1 MVWKVNYRR
10 WIWEGDLKSKFL
22 WTSWKGG
29 RGGPLGLFFFLF
41 SFSQPPAPGQYPLW
55 NSTMMAV
62 IQDQDTKGPRQP
74 VPQAQGQSPSLWLPV
89 SVLWPTVPHTD
100 TQQGTQ
106 PLALLWR
113 NREGRPLDSAGKTVE
128 RTEGKTVACWSG
140 TWPGLSVEWAWGDGS
155 WAASHGLQELSSRKA
170 PTGWPKEDCRLR
182 NQKCS
187 LVQRRHPR
195 AVVQTTHQNK
205 NTHVPFSMQAGP
217 QHLTALHVKGLQPKA
232 ITTQQR
238 KNPGKS

>member
-1 MVWKVNYRR
+1 MVSKVNYRR

-41 SFSQPPAPGQYPLW
+41 SFSQPPAPGQYLYETAPW
-55 NSTMMAV
+55 NSTMTAV

-113 NREGRPLDSAGKTVE
+113 DREGRPLDSAGKTVE

-140 TWPGLSVEWAWGDGS
+140 TWPGLSVEWAWGDRS
-155 WAASHGLQELSSRKA
+155 WVASHRLQELSSRKA

-187 LVQRRHPR
+187 LVREGATEPWCRPPTKTKIPMFPSASKQGHN
-195 AVVQTTHQNK
+195 V
-205 NTHVPFSMQAGP
+205 S
-217 QHLTALHVKGLQPKA
+217 QHYM
-232 ITTQQR
+232 R
-238 KNPGKS
+238 KVCNLRL